1 MLLINK
7 ELVNNY
13 TPSELKQK
21 IIDFYSTNPI
31 IFIDDSKIEVDK
43 KLLAQLL
50 RDSYKL
56 SCLEVGGVDNW
67 INYAEA
73 LSGKELDG
81 ESYWD
86 YARKSDSEIIKEFIE

>member
-7 ELVNNY
+7 ELLNNFN
-13 TPSELKQK
+13 PSDYKEKV
-21 IIDFYSTNPI
+21 IDYYNKSLIMFM
-31 IFIDDSKIEVDK
+31 DDDKIEKNK
-43 KLLAQLL
+43 KQLAQLL

-56 SCLEVGGVDNW
+56 RCFEAVGIDNWSYCLETLN
-67 INYAEA
+67 
-73 LSGKELDG
+73 SKELDG

>member
-7 ELVNNY
+7 ELLNNFN
-13 TPSELKQK
+13 PSEYKEK
-21 IIDFYSTNPI
+21 VIDYYNKSIIVFM
-31 IFIDDSKIEVDK
+31 DDDKIEISK
-43 KLLAQLL
+43 KQLAQLL

-56 SCLEVGGVDNW
+56 RCLEAVGVDNW
-67 INYAEA
+67 SYCLETLN
-73 LSGKELDG
+73 SKELDG

>member
-1 MLLINK
+1 MNK

-13 TPSELKQK
+13 TPSELNQK
-21 IIDFYSTNPI
+21 IIDFYNTNPI

-73 LSGKELDG
+73 LNSKGLDG
-81 ESYWD
+81 KNYWD
-86 YARKSDSEIIKEFIE
+86 FINKSDSEIIKDFIE